1 MARQMTVV
9 AFEEEEKVALR
20 TVYESKRVTA
30 MVKPVADELRTNLT
44 KVKSLS
50 QSAVVTE
57 SQAKEGKELL
67 ERVFSLMKQIP
78 DSEAKNAQ
86 REAMEKVRDIFDSVL
101 KLSA

>member
-9 AFEEEEKVALR
+9 AFEEEEKAALR

-30 MVKPVADELRTNLT
+30 MVKPVADELRANLT

-67 ERVFSLMKQIP
+67 ERVFSLMK
-78 DSEAKNAQ
+78 
-86 REAMEKVRDIFDSVL
+86 
-101 KLSA
+101 